1 MKVWKLFYFRI
12 SAWIQFFSKA
22 KTRYNIQ
29 SLFQHDLVREVLENK
44 GHYYC
49 FQEIEK
55 HRKALLRDRQ
65 PIHVMDH
72 GAGPALQSL
81 SQTTTVA
88 GIAAKSLSPS
98 GKCKI
103 LFHLVRH
110 FKSQYIL
117 ELGTSLGI
125 SAAYLASA
133 NSKAHV
139 LTFEGNP
146 DIAAKASEVFKKINL
161 QNIRLFVGPFAE
173 TLDPVL
179 QEVPRLDLIFLD
191 GHHQKQ
197 PTLRYFEKMLSKS
210 HDHTV
215 FVVDDIHWSKDMEE
229 AWKELQQHP
238 KVILTID
245 LFYMGIIILN
255 PALSREHIC
264 FVPYLM
270 KPWKTGLFGK

>member
-1 MKVWKLFYFRI
+1 MKVWKLFCFRI
-12 SAWIQFFSKA
+12 IAGIQFFSKA

-29 SLFQHDLVREVLENK
+29 SLFQHILVCEVLENK
-44 GHYYC
+44 GAYYC

-55 HRKALLRDRQ
+55 CRKTLLKDRRQ
-65 PIHVMDH
+65 VQVKDH
-72 GAGPALQSL
+72 GAGSAVRSL
-81 SQTTTVA
+81 SQKTMVA
-88 GIAAKSLSPS
+88 RIAAKSLSPS

-110 FKSQYIL
+110 FRSEYIL

-125 SAAYLASA
+125 STSYLASA
-133 NSKAHV
+133 SSKSKV

-146 DIAAKASEVFKKINL
+146 EIAALAKEVFIKTNKK
-161 QNIRLFVGPFAE
+161 NIQLFVGPFLE
-173 TLDPVL
+173 TLDPAL
-179 QEVPRLDLIFLD
+179 EEVPRLDFIFLD
-191 GHHQKQ
+191 GHHEKE
-197 PTLRYFEKMLSKS
+197 PTLRYFEKMLLKS

-215 FVVDDIHWSKDMEE
+215 LVIDDIHWSKEMEE
-229 AWKELQQHP
+229 AWDVLQQHP
-238 KVILTID
+238 KVTLTID
-245 LFYMGIIILN
+245 LFYMGIIFLN